1 MTNRLEILKN
11 SLEKK
16 NKVLDERFETHFSD
30 VKSGNGQPM
39 NDKRNGGATLKRWN
53 KQEDAIRNQ
62 NKEIEKTERAI
73 EKEECKINYCEST
86 NKKIPIQILKL
97 VESGILT
104 QWRKYPNRFFVAG
117 VDKARIIWDIKKN
130 KLLCQYVTQIPNEE
144 QYANFRDIFNSLK
157 KDILS

>member
-39 NDKRNGGATLKRWN
+39 NDKRNGASTLRRWD

-62 NKEIEKTERAI
+62 KKEIEKTERAI
-73 EKEECKINYCEST
+73 EREECKINYCEST
-86 NKKIPIQILKL
+86 NKKIPNQILKL
-97 VESGILT
+97 VEEGKLT